1 MATNEYD
8 VVVIGAGLGGLTSG
22 AILAKRGRKVLVL
35 EQSDR
40 VGGCCSTYEIDG
52 YKFDIGASVVEI
64 IPMIDQAF
72 KELGTTFEKEVDLI
86 QCDPIYSVLFQ
97 DGTRMSIPMS
107 VEAAA
112 EEIGR
117 ISPDDKAGFLRYA
130 KTFESFLEGNG
141 LDFFLMP
148 MNTLGDMLSAFIKRP
163 VLLKFGPYFVMTYND
178 VLHKFFKNEKVRQS
192 MAYQSFY
199 SGHSPEQ
206 AVGIFAIIPYMEH
219 KGIYYPRGGMIEIP
233 KALQRLGEKA
243 GMELRLNTCVQKVLV
258 NESRRATGV
267 VTADGETIHA
277 KVVISNINARKL
289 YLDMI
294 GEEHLS
300 GIVRRGIKSYA
311 LSKSTPYVCLGVD
324 YDPPLDA
331 HHTLVPRPVDE
342 INDFWWDKYRLGIP
356 PKPEEQFGLICC
368 PTKAD
373 PSLAPKGHH
382 IVALDFQGP
391 YKLAEGDWD
400 SIKEE
405 FSEDLVNH
413 LSETLIPGLKQH
425 VKTMVVTTPVDFERR
440 LRNPGGAFY
449 CFQQDISAQTV
460 FRPAARSKSIR
471 GLYLTGASTHPGGG
485 VPTVM
490 ASGIVA
496 ANLIG
501 RYEG

>member
-1 MATNEYD
+1 MSEYD
-8 VVVIGAGLGGLTSG
+8 VVIIGAGLGGLTAGS
-22 AILAKRGRKVLVL
+22 ILSKRGRKVLVL
-35 EQSDR
+35 EQSGQ

-52 YKFDIGASVVEI
+52 YQFDIGASVVEMIPI
-64 IPMIDQAF
+64 IDRAF
-72 KELGTTFEKEVDLI
+72 GELGTTFAKEVDLI
-86 QCDPIYSVLFQ
+86 ECDPIYSVIFR
-97 DGTRMSIPMS
+97 DGTRSTIPMS
-107 VEAAA
+107 VEGAA

-117 ISPDDKAGFLRYA
+117 ISPEDKEGFLQYA

-148 MNTLGDMLSAFIKRP
+148 MNTLGDMMKAFTKIP
-163 VLLKFGPYFVMTYND
+163 AMGKFGPYFAMTYDD

-199 SGHSPEQ
+199 CGHSPEQ

-219 KGIYYPRGGMIEIP
+219 KGIYYPRGGMIKIP
-233 KALQRLGEKA
+233 QAIQRLGEQS
-243 GMELRLNTCVQKVLV
+243 GLEVRLNANVERVLV
-258 NESRRATGV
+258 DENRRAKGV
-267 VTADGETIHA
+267 VTSDGETISA

-289 YLDMI
+289 YLDLI
-294 GEEHLS
+294 GEEHLPA
-300 GIVRRGIKSYA
+300 IVRRGIKSYA
-311 LSKSTPYVCLGVD
+311 YSKSTPYICLGVD

-331 HHTLVPRPVDE
+331 HHTLVPRNVDE
-342 INDFWWDKYRLGIP
+342 INEFWWEKYRIGIL

-368 PTKAD
+368 PTKTD
-373 PSLAPKGHH
+373 TSLAPKGHH

-391 YKLAEGDWD
+391 YHLADNNWD

-405 FSEDLVNH
+405 FSEDLVNY
-413 LSETLIPGLKQH
+413 LSDRVIPGLKDH

-449 CFQQDISAQTV
+449 CFQQDITAQTV
-460 FRPAARSKSIR
+460 FRPASKSKSIK

-490 ASGIVA
+490 ASGVIA
-496 ANLIG
+496 ANQISQ
-501 RYEG
+501 YEA